1 MNRLEDFRKELEKY
15 GDIALISP
23 GTNFYYLTSLNP
35 AATLERLLLL
45 TVPVEGD
52 AFIIAPELYRGELE
66 NIPFETFFWKDS
78 ENPYAILKNKIERLK
93 PKRYVALTEDSMPA
107 RFLLNILPIL
117 KGFTLTPLSPLIS
130 KFRMYKS
137 EEEIEYMKV
146 AADIVSHVFEAL
158 LQEGLK
164 GRSEREVAKR
174 IIELIEEFG
183 GEGISFE
190 PIVASGPNGANPH
203 HTPANRKIK
212 DGDLVIL
219 DYGAKYH
226 GYCSDMTRMAAIG
239 EIPNEAKK
247 VYEIVKEANENAFQT
262 ARPGVRAMDVDLAAR
277 KVIDSYGYGKY
288 FMHRTGHGLGLDV
301 HEEPFIT
308 PINEL
313 VLEDGM
319 TFTIEPGIY
328 LPGKFGVR
336 IEDDVYIKSIAV
348 RLTTADRDLK
358 ILR

>member
-1 MNRLEDFRKELEKY
+1 MKKLEHFQKELEKY
-15 GDIALISP
+15 GDVALISP

-45 TVPVEGD
+45 VVPAEEN

-66 NIPFETFFWKDS
+66 NIPLETYFWKDS
-78 ENPYAILKNKIERLK
+78 ENPYALLKEKIKEIK
-93 PKRYVALTEDSMPA
+93 PKKHVALAEDTMPA
-107 RFLLNILPIL
+107 RFVLNILPIF
-117 KGFTLTPLSPLIS
+117 KDFTLAPLSPLIS
-130 KFRMYKS
+130 RFRMYKS
-137 EEEIEYMKV
+137 EEEIEYMKE
-146 AADIVSHVFEAL
+146 AARIVDRVFEAL

-164 GRSEREVAKR
+164 GISERKIAKR

-183 GEGISFE
+183 GDGISFE

-203 HTPANRKIK
+203 HSPDERKIK

-219 DYGAKYH
+219 DYGAKYS
-226 GYCSDMTRMAAIG
+226 GYCSDMTRTVAIG
-239 EIPNEAKK
+239 DISGEARK

-262 ARPGVRAMDVDLAAR
+262 ARNGVRAMDVDLAAR

-308 PINEL
+308 PTNDLI
-313 VLEDGM
+313 LENGM

-328 LPGKFGVR
+328 LPEKFGVR
-336 IEDDVYIKSIAV
+336 IEDDVYIKNKAV

-358 ILR
+358 IL